1 MCVNYVVIDRR
12 IGTYRS
18 QESCRLLH
26 TSDGRIPFK
35 NKNKYEAVID
45 YMIGKERI
53 GLAVAFG
60 AVHSRKR
67 LEC

>member
-1 MCVNYVVIDRR
+1 M
-12 IGTYRS
+12 
-18 QESCRLLH
+18 LH
-26 TSDGRIPFK
+26 ISDSRVPFK
-35 NKNKYEAVID
+35 NKNKYIAVID

-60 AVHSRKR
+60 AVHSRKQ

>member
-1 MCVNYVVIDRR
+1 MLHISDCR
-12 IGTYRS
+12 I
-18 QESCRLLH
+18 H
-26 TSDGRIPFK
+26 FK
-35 NKNKYEAVID
+35 NKNKYVAVID